1 MATHHAAQQDAGRI
15 PTAAAH
21 ATAWSVRHVAAAAAW
36 VLVPHDD
43 RVPSAVQHVLW
54 FAALVVV
61 FVAAARP

>member
-1 MATHHAAQQDAGRI
+1 MSTHRAAQRDAARV
-15 PTAAAH
+15 PTAVGH
-21 ATAWSVRHVAAAAAW
+21 ATAWSARHVAAAAAW